1 MNHQPMRRSG
11 MLNREPKYTLKIAQL
26 AIEQIAKLKLPADP
40 NSFAVWYVYCSAQV
54 PELNRDVNALVAA
67 KSTPTIEELD
77 QIFEQY
83 LSPMGALACVSK
95 IGGEIAREAEQIADR
110 LETSVE
116 DTATFHRRLEDA
128 CHELDPS
135 ANRDALRAVL
145 IAMMRA
151 AEDMDLRSKTLE
163 TALRSSKQTIENL
176 QDEIQAIRQDSLR
189 DSLTSLANR
198 KHFDLK
204 LRQAVATA
212 GTSKV
217 DPLSV
222 LMIDIDHFK
231 QFNDSYGHHIGDE
244 VLRLVGNFLLGSV
257 KGKDFP
263 ARYGGEEFAVLL
275 PNTDL
280 DRARLLAENI
290 RAGIALKV
298 LRKQSTG
305 EQIGRIT
312 ISIGV
317 AELQPGEAPASLIER
332 ADEALYSAKRSGRNL
347 VHSGTAP

>member
-1 MNHQPMRRSG
+1 
-11 MLNREPKYTLKIAQL
+11 
-26 AIEQIAKLKLPADP
+26 
-40 NSFAVWYVYCSAQV
+40 
-54 PELNRDVNALVAA
+54 
-67 KSTPTIEELD
+67 
-77 QIFEQY
+77 
-83 LSPMGALACVSK
+83 
-95 IGGEIAREAEQIADR
+95 
-110 LETSVE
+110 
-116 DTATFHRRLEDA
+116 
-128 CHELDPS
+128 
-135 ANRDALRAVL
+135 
-145 IAMMRA
+145 
-151 AEDMDLRSKTLE
+151 MDLRSKTLE